1 MGNACRSTHVVRAP
15 DATWIAGARF
25 CTRRP
30 PLEFY
35 LAPALDCV
43 VLDFY
48 SPPLEFYLAAGL
60 DCVILNFLTKGWCS
74 RREERE
80 ERKYDRERE
89 RERERFSSATR
100 PSSRPREVLRGCGG
114 NFFSATRT
122 SSRLRERLLGHE
134 NLLSLSCC
142 VTSCRVVSCR

>member
-60 DCVILNFLTKGWCS
+60 DYVILKFYTKVGALEV
-74 RREERE
+74 RREKRE
-80 ERKYDRERE
+80 KMIDRERE
-89 RERERFSSATR
+89 REILLGYETFFSTTR
-100 PSSRPREVLRGCGG
+100 SSSRLRG
-114 NFFSATRT
+114 NFFSVTRI

-134 NLLSLSCC
+134 NLLSLSC
-142 VTSCRVVSCR
+142 VNLNQKPAPL

>member
-60 DCVILNFLTKGWCS
+60 DCVILKLLTKGWCS

-80 ERKYDRERE
+80 ERKND

-100 PSSRPREVLRGCGG
+100 PSSRPREVLRGCG
-114 NFFSATRT
+114 AT
-122 SSRLRERLLGHE
+122 SSRSRELLRGYE
-134 NLLSLSCC
+134 NVFSAMKTYCR
-142 VTSCRVVSCR
+142 CRVSI

>member
-60 DCVILNFLTKGWCS
+60 DCVILIFLTKGWCS
-74 RREERE
+74 RREGRE
-80 ERKYDRERE
+80 ERKDDRERE
-89 RERERFSSATR
+89 REILLGYET
-100 PSSRPREVLRGCGG
+100 
-114 NFFSATRT
+114 FFSATRSSSRLRGNFFSVT
-122 SSRLRERLLGHE
+122 RTFSRLRERLLGHE
-134 NLLSLSCC
+134 NLLSLSC
-142 VTSCRVVSCR
+142 VNLNQKPAPL